1 MTGFCTL
8 HVRPENSCRH
18 THMKLLPVAKHDPPF
33 KHGFGEQ
40 PPDAMKIFILFLKIS
55 IRKNILLGVSVEVP
69 VVIDVPVVAVVVSVV
84 VMSVV
89 VVDNGVSHR
98 TPVH

>member
-1 MTGFCTL
+1 
-8 HVRPENSCRH
+8 
-18 THMKLLPVAKHDPPF
+18 MKLLPVAKHDPPF

-40 PPDAMKIFILFLKIS
+40 PPDV
-55 IRKNILLGVSVEVP
+55 GVSVEVP
-69 VVIDVPVVAVVVSVV
+69 VVIDVPVVGVAVSVV